1 MVLPIDEQ
9 ETTIQILRNT
19 KKAIIYTSDTKMR
32 NRLNK
37 LYSEHKSR
45 EFTQAGETVAE
56 EFIIDSRMISFRSKL
71 PEQKPITDEERARRR
86 ERMLELRAR
95 QLSKKE

>member
-19 KKAIIYTSDTKMR
+19 KKAIIYTTDTKMR

-45 EFTQAGETVAE
+45 EFTQDGETVAE

-71 PEQKPITDEERARRR
+71 PEARPITSEERERRR
-86 ERMLELRAR
+86 ARMLALR
-95 QLSKKE
+95 KKMKGGR